1 MQTLLTSAVAIALAS
16 DSVSALGGTIVAIAV
31 LLPLLS
37 SLLSALAAAVISPSP
52 LTSL

>member
-16 DSVSALGGTIVAIAV
+16 DRVSALGGTIVAIAV
-31 LLPLLS
+31 LPLLS
-37 SLLSALAAAVISPSP
+37 SLLSALVAAISPSP